1 MGQDSL
7 THMWVLGHPN
17 LLLIPAIFLA
27 ICKPCSY
34 IHVASQ
40 NACHFIKH
48 TPNKKQHPQSSH
60 TTKAGTPNHTTKQ
73 LQPGYLENNHTPK
86 AVIPPKQ
93 VHQTT
98 PAAARLPRKQ
108 PHPQSSHT
116 HNSKAAALSKSS
128 TDHC

>member
-60 TTKAGTPNHTTKQ
+60 TTKAVT
-73 LQPGYLENNHTPK
+73 
-86 AVIPPKQ
+86 PPKQ
-93 VHQTT
+93 VHPTT
-98 PAAARLPRKQ
+98 
-108 PHPQSSHT
+108 PQSSCSQVT
-116 HNSKAAALSKSS
+116 
-128 TDHC
+128 